1 MIPRPKARRSPL
13 TMMNP
18 PTTPFRIRS
27 ATPADGERVAAMC
40 AALSVEEAI
49 GGVSRFTAEVFR
61 RDGFGPRPAFACLI
75 AEVAGQALGYALY
88 CDDYDTDHLRRSIY
102 LADLYVETAARGRGV
117 GRALMAAVAQA
128 GRESGAHLMMWSA
141 LKTNLPARRFY
152 ATVGEEIDDQV
163 ETLALGAE
171 FDRLAATAAVPAA
184 VPADG
189 VTLRTATAADCP
201 LLAHFLNG
209 LFGEIGLDQQLGA
222 AARFSADGF
231 GPDPAF
237 TAVIAEHAGTPAG
250 YALFWPTYHTESAAR
265 GGWLSDLYMLPQARR
280 RGIARRLIAEVAA
293 RTAAQGGRYLVWLV
307 DADNERARAF
317 YRTLS
322 TEWPNSIP
330 CVCAGERF
338 HALADSA

>member
-1 MIPRPKARRSPL
+1 
-13 TMMNP
+13 MNP
-18 PTTPFRIRS
+18 PTAPFRIRH
-27 ATPADGERVAAMC
+27 ATPADGEHVAAMC
-40 AALSVEEAI
+40 AALTAEEAV
-49 GGVSRFTAEVFR
+49 GGVSRFTAEIFR
-61 RDGFGPRPAFACLI
+61 RDGFGLRPAFACLI
-75 AEVAGQALGYALY
+75 AETAGRAVGYALY
-88 CDDYDTDHLRRSIY
+88 CDDYDTDHLCRSIH
-102 LADLYVETAARGRGV
+102 LADLYVETAARGRGI
-117 GRALMAAVAQA
+117 GHALMAAVARA
-128 GRESGAHLMMWSA
+128 GRESGAHLMMWNV

-171 FDRLAATAAVPAA
+171 FDRLAAAA

-189 VTLRTATAADCP
+189 ITLRTATAADCP
-201 LLAHFLNG
+201 LLSHFLNG
-209 LFGEIGLDQQLGA
+209 LFVEIGLEQQLDA

-237 TAVIAEHAGTPAG
+237 TAVIAEHGGVPAG

-280 RGIARRLIAEVAA
+280 RGIARRLIAEVAT

-317 YRTLS
+317 YRTFS

-338 HALADSA
+338 QALAESAPA